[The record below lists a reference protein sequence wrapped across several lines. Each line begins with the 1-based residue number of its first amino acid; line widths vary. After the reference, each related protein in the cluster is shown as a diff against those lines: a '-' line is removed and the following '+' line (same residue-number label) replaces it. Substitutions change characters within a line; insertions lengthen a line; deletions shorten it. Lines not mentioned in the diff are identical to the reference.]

1 MAGNTNH
8 ESTILVTAKLDEARS
23 AEVINNQLK
32 TIKSKLN
39 KVEVDIGVSKATLS
53 KGLGNIKSDIQKQF
67 STIKLDLGQANIDN
81 LLNEQS
87 VEEARVKLQNLAA
100 EIGKDLGQVDKI
112 RFTNLQNGL
121 VDFEQGTQAVVT
133 YVDKLN
139 NGLTRTTDLVYRMNT
154 LVDENSGGT
163 IQEMSAN
170 VSRMI
175 ENYSKMDKAKNQR
188 EQAYYEELQRTN
200 KELAEQ
206 EKQLQK
212 VAQTEK
218 AVRSNMHSAG
228 QQMYNLPTPTTST
241 EASAT
246 AYSAVVSQYE
256 KIILL
261 QQQYNNSMNGT
272 GKPLST
278 EQQLQSLKQID
289 IEYQQLL
296 DLVSQYKSEVTYAN
310 KAANSQNQAVAKLQQ
325 ENQQQS
331 LLNSKIEKAQAD
343 IVALSNAWTNIKR
356 NPVLLNELN
365 QLIAKSKELHT
376 SADLTEFNTQLG
388 AFKSKCEAAGVAT
401 ASWVSG
407 IKDAWTHFS
416 YFSVHQEYFMPLFKG
431 LKSYIIM
438 SKNLILLWWL

>member
-87 VEEARVKLQNLAA
+87 VEKARVKLQNLAA
-100 EIGKDLGQVDKI
+100 EIGKDLGQVEKI

-139 NGLTRTTDLVYRMNT
+139 NGLTRTTDLVYKMNT
-154 LVDENSGGT
+154 LVDENNGAT

-188 EQAYYEELQRTN
+188 EQAYYEEVQRTN

-218 AVRSNMHSAG
+218 TVRSNMHSAG

-246 AYSAVVSQYE
+246 AY
-256 KIILL
+256 
-261 QQQYNNSMNGT
+261 
-272 GKPLST
+272 
-278 EQQLQSLKQID
+278 
-289 IEYQQLL
+289 
-296 DLVSQYKSEVTYAN
+296 
-310 KAANSQNQAVAKLQQ
+310 
-325 ENQQQS
+325 
-331 LLNSKIEKAQAD
+331 
-343 IVALSNAWTNIKR
+343 
-356 NPVLLNELN
+356 
-365 QLIAKSKELHT
+365 
-376 SADLTEFNTQLG
+376 NT
-388 AFKSKCEAAGVAT
+388 
-401 ASWVSG
+401 
-407 IKDAWTHFS
+407 
-416 YFSVHQEYFMPLFKG
+416 
-431 LKSYIIM
+431 
-438 SKNLILLWWL
+438 

>member
-1 MAGNTNH
+1 
-8 ESTILVTAKLDEARS
+8 
-23 AEVINNQLK
+23 
-32 TIKSKLN
+32 
-39 KVEVDIGVSKATLS
+39 
-53 KGLGNIKSDIQKQF
+53 
-67 STIKLDLGQANIDN
+67 
-81 LLNEQS
+81 
-87 VEEARVKLQNLAA
+87 
-100 EIGKDLGQVDKI
+100 
-112 RFTNLQNGL
+112 
-121 VDFEQGTQAVVT
+121 
-133 YVDKLN
+133 
-139 NGLTRTTDLVYRMNT
+139 
-154 LVDENSGGT
+154 
-163 IQEMSAN
+163 
-170 VSRMI
+170 
-175 ENYSKMDKAKNQR
+175 
-188 EQAYYEELQRTN
+188 
-200 KELAEQ
+200 
-206 EKQLQK
+206 
-212 VAQTEK
+212 
-218 AVRSNMHSAG
+218 
-228 QQMYNLPTPTTST
+228 
-241 EASAT
+241 
-246 AYSAVVSQYE
+246 
-256 KIILL
+256 
-261 QQQYNNSMNGT
+261 MNGT

-331 LLNSKIEKAQAD
+331 LLNSKIKKAQAD
-343 IVALSNAWTNIKR
+343 IIALSNAWTNIKR

-388 AFKSKCEAAGVAT
+388 AFKSKCKAAGVAT